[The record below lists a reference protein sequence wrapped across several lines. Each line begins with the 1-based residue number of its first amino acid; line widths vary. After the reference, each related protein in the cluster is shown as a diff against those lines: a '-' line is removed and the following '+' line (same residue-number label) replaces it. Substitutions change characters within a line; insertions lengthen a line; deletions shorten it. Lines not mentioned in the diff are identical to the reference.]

1 MNQLGNSESAIK
13 MLEEEKKIYEF
24 LLGRMA
30 LQEQAIDSD
39 NEKALM
45 EVLDEKEHALE
56 NLREKNQSL
65 LQWSSEL
72 SGAERGEMEE
82 KTRALRTE
90 IENTLHQ
97 IIELEELCEKKLQS
111 KSSRMG
117 QKLTGLKKG
126 KVLLKGYNTPT
137 RIKPKISK
145 NV

>member
-1 MNQLGNSESAIK
+1 MNQLGNAETAIK

-30 LQEQAIDSD
+30 MQEEAIDSD
-39 NEKALM
+39 NEEALL

-56 NLREKNQSL
+56 NLSEKNQSL
-65 LQWSSEL
+65 LQWSAEL
-72 SGAERGEMEE
+72 SDAERGEMED
-82 KTRALRTE
+82 KTRLLRTE
-90 IENTLHQ
+90 IENTLLQ
-97 IIELEELCEKKLQS
+97 IVALEELCEKKIQS
-111 KSSRMG
+111 KCSRMG

>member
-1 MNQLGNSESAIK
+1 MNQLENSETAIK

-39 NEKALM
+39 DEKALL
-45 EVLDEKEHALE
+45 EVLDEKERALE
-56 NLREKNQSL
+56 HLSEKNQSL

-72 SGAERGEMEE
+72 SDAERDKMEE

-97 IIELEELCEKKLQS
+97 LVELEELCEKKLHS
-111 KSSRMG
+111 KSGRMG
-117 QKLTGLKKG
+117 EKLTGLKKG